1 MGLRAPEG
9 LPVELSVEGEPRALP
24 PVDLSACTEAGIGAA
39 NTRRSRNERRSDP
52 LSPSPAA
59 ASAATRP
66 VIAISRSAH
75 RILARHRL
83 DAILGGIDYALAHD
97 YPAREKA

>member
-1 MGLRAPEG
+1 MSGAKISV
-9 LPVELSVEGEPRALP
+9 LPVI
-24 PVDLSACTEAGIGAA
+24 D
-39 NTRRSRNERRSDP
+39 
-52 LSPSPAA
+52 
-59 ASAATRP
+59 
-66 VIAISRSAH
+66 ISRSAH

>member
-1 MGLRAPEG
+1 MDEAAEVVAPG
-9 LPVELSVEGEPRALP
+9 DFAHGRSLS
-24 PVDLSACTEAGIGAA
+24 GAKI
-39 NTRRSRNERRSDP
+39 SV
-52 LSPSPAA
+52 L
-59 ASAATRP
+59 P